1 MSREDEARLTDR
13 LINGDPSAFR
23 ELVEAFKTKVYGL
36 AYEMTRNHTDAED
49 ISQITFMKI
58 HKATGTLK
66 PGLGLRTWIYQ
77 ITHNSAID
85 YIRKKAFYPRDA
97 MAPLASAGDFHEP
110 ADPAAGPEKSA
121 ENACLRRRIDEAL
134 AGFSTRERE
143 AFVLRHYHDLKIKEI
158 AEAMGVSLGAA
169 KSYLFRSLQ
178 KLQNEL
184 DDTEPCPGGGDR
196 T

>member
-1 MSREDEARLTDR
+1 MSREDEARLVDR
-13 LINGDPSAFR
+13 LITGDPSAFR

-36 AYEMTRNHTDAED
+36 AYEMTRNHNDAED

-58 HKATGTLK
+58 HKAAPTLK
-66 PGLGLRTWIYQ
+66 PGLGLRTWVYQ

-85 YIRKKAFYPRDA
+85 FIRKKAFYPKEA
-97 MAPLASAGDFHEP
+97 AVPPASARDLHEP
-110 ADPAAGPEKSA
+110 ADPAAGPERAA
-121 ENACLRRRIDEAL
+121 ESACLRRRIDEAL
-134 AGFSTRERE
+134 AGFSARERE

-184 DDTEPCPGGGDR
+184 GDDGPCPEGGNP